1 MPAPN
6 GQDAS
11 TLDACIAQ
19 CIARSGCNS
28 VQWADKWACYLKSTI
43 NSPSAK
49 SDVWGAI
56 LETKSSKH
64 ATSTTTSTII
74 EVETITVP
82 LSPSVAPSVPSTISF
97 MSSAAESTS
106 STVLLNSS
114 PAAKVVSVSMSSST
128 QTPSTQTSSTKT
140 SSAAVSSPT
149 SSTGGSCAKAKSL
162 GGKRG
167 LCYNDPTLTTFFGSK
182 VTWAYNWGQTPGT
195 GLASNLLYSPM
206 LWGSGSTSTWN
217 SNAKAAI
224 AAGSDTL
231 LAFNEPDLSTQSNLD
246 PTTAANLFKQYMQ
259 PFACQARLSAPA
271 VTNGGAPMGLTWLGN
286 FLQACSGCTVDV
298 VPIHWY
304 DSATNIGYFQSYIQ
318 QAYVAGGNRT
328 LWITEFGASGTDAQV
343 TSFFQTVRSSRAV
356 VDEILT
362 GYRFCHGWTHC
373 HMSRDTPISWMG
385 QII

>member
-1 MPAPN
+1 
-6 GQDAS
+6 
-11 TLDACIAQ
+11 
-19 CIARSGCNS
+19 
-28 VQWADKWACYLKSTI
+28 
-43 NSPSAK
+43 
-49 SDVWGAI
+49 
-56 LETKSSKH
+56 
-64 ATSTTTSTII
+64 
-74 EVETITVP
+74 
-82 LSPSVAPSVPSTISF
+82 
-97 MSSAAESTS
+97 
-106 STVLLNSS
+106 
-114 PAAKVVSVSMSSST
+114 
-128 QTPSTQTSSTKT
+128 
-140 SSAAVSSPT
+140 
-149 SSTGGSCAKAKSL
+149 
-162 GGKRG
+162 
-167 LCYNDPTLTTFFGSK
+167 
-182 VTWAYNWGQTPGT
+182 
-195 GLASNLLYSPM
+195 M

-373 HMSRDTPISWMG
+373 HISRDTPISWMG